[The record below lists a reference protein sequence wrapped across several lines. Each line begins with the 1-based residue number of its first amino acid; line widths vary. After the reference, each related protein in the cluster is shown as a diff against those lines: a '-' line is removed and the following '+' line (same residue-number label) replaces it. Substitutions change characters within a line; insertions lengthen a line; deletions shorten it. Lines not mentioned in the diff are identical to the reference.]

1 MKNVM
6 CIVAVVMS
14 LIGSAN
20 LAMALPDDGVV
31 TGSQAG
37 IPTRAPT
44 VANTS
49 FTAK

>member
-14 LIGSAN
+14 LVGSAN

-31 TGSQAG
+31 TGSQAN
-37 IPTRAPT
+37 TDARAN
-44 VANTS
+44 AGEY
-49 FTAK
+49 FIHGK

>member
-1 MKNVM
+1 M

-31 TGSQAG
+31 TGSQAN
-37 IPTRAPT
+37 TDARA
-44 VANTS
+44 NGGEY
-49 FTAK
+49 FIHGR